1 MSGGI
6 SATTVIAGTS
16 LALSAA
22 GTAASVAGQMGAQS
36 ASVAQGQQSQ
46 AWQIYNNQV
55 QAEQQSKQAAWER
68 DIANQNVTLAQRSGD
83 IAVQAGAIDEL
94 AARDAEARG
103 EASSSNIRTQGA
115 GAYGTQRAIMA
126 AQGTDLAGS
135 PENVLADT
143 EAATDYGARTAI
155 SNAAREAYGYRLKGY
170 QEGTL
175 GKYAA
180 DLGVASAEND
190 VAAAQA
196 KQDNARPG
204 ATGVT
209 YTSTNLTPAASLLSG
224 ASTLADKWQKLQFP
238 GTAPGAST
246 GSGSAGDL
254 IGPGTGYTY

>member
-1 MSGGI
+1 MSGVTT
-6 SATTVIAGTS
+6 ATVIAGAG

-22 GTAASVAGQMGAQS
+22 GTAASVAGASSAQS
-36 ASVAQGQQSQ
+36 ASAASAQQSQ

-55 QAEQQSKQAAWER
+55 QAAQQSKQAGWER
-68 DIANQNVTLAQRSGD
+68 DIADQNVTLAQRSGD
-83 IAVQAGAIDEL
+83 IATQAGAIDEL
-94 AARDAEARG
+94 AAKDAEARG
-103 EASSSNIRTQGA
+103 DASASTIRTQGA
-115 GAYGTQRAIMA
+115 TAYGTQRAILA
-126 AQGTDLAGS
+126 AEGTDLAGS
-135 PENVLADT
+135 PALVLADT
-143 EAATDYGARTAI
+143 EAATDTSARTEI

-204 ATGVT
+204 ATGLT

-238 GTAPGAST
+238 GTAPAAST